1 MSDIMLREATDA
13 DLPPLVAV
21 LKESFEEY
29 RDQLDP
35 PSGAHAESVEKLR
48 NVLRSARAVLAEI
61 DGAIVGCVFYAA
73 TGDHVDLFRLA
84 VLPVQRRRGVAHA
97 LIAYVEARTRE
108 LGLRRV
114 QLGVRV
120 ALQRN
125 REYYERLGYHFVEA
139 RAHAGYSQPTFVILE
154 KDVSTPTSG

>member
-1 MSDIMLREATDA
+1 MSDIVLREATDA
-13 DLPPLVAV
+13 DLPPLVVV
-21 LKESFEEY
+21 LKEAFEEY

-35 PSGAHAESVEKLR
+35 PSGAHTESVEKLR

-61 DGAIVGCVFYAA
+61 EGEIVGCVFYAP

-84 VLPVQRRRGVAHA
+84 VLPVQRRRGIAHA
-97 LIAYVEARTRE
+97 LIGYVEARTRD
-108 LGLRRV
+108 LGLPRV

-125 REYYERLGYHFVEA
+125 REYYERLGYRFVEA
-139 RAHAGYSQPTFVILE
+139 RTHVGYSQPTFVILE
-154 KDVSTPTSG
+154 KLVDERVKG